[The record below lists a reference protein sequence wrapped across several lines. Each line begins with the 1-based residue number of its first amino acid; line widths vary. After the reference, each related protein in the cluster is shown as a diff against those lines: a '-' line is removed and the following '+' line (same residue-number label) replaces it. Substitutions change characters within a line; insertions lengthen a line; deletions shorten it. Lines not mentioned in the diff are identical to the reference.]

1 MTTIHDTG
9 RNDQLDDSGVRVVG
23 ATADDDSRRPPP
35 QTTPPPPHRAAPT
48 MPAAM
53 TPLTRHRDVLPPVVP
68 AVSSGPSRQSFR
80 LVALIAT
87 LGVLG
92 TLVFG
97 VLFATQGSSSSSQN
111 PAVNQAAQAFLTD
124 FFNFNAKTVDADFSA
139 VTNMATGQFATQAK
153 QFFNTSIRQA
163 LEKALAES
171 RGQTRALYVQ
181 SESANAATLYAVVDQ
196 TYVNNKI
203 STPQADVVRLVIS
216 LQNLGGTWKISERHR
231 ARGRHAGQRRLPLG
245 IGRLQRP
252 RSVATRAPP
261 RVVPP
266 GSALGSS
273 RGLANR
279 THRLSGGRRSGSR
292 NPVRWADGAA
302 SPTIGE
308 GCVRVCG

>member
-1 MTTIHDTG
+1 MTTTSTGTDKPSRDATRSRQRDGTITPDTEHD
-9 RNDQLDDSGVRVVG
+9 GVRVVG
-23 ATADDDSRRPPP
+23 APSKDTAVPGRPDHAGSDEAADA
-35 QTTPPPPHRAAPT
+35 PPHR
-48 MPAAM
+48 PAARR
-53 TPLTRHRDVLPPVVP
+53 PGGYP
-68 AVSSGPSRQSFR
+68 SGPSRRSFR

-97 VLFATQGSSSSSQN
+97 VLFATHGSSSSSQN

-124 FFNFNAKTVDADFSA
+124 FFNFNAKTVDTDFTA

-203 STPQADVVRLVIS
+203 TTPQADVVRLVIS
-216 LQNLGGTWKISERHR
+216 LQNLGGTWKISNVTVLE
-231 ARGRHAGQRRLPLG
+231 G
-245 IGRLQRP
+245 
-252 RSVATRAPP
+252 AT
-261 RVVPP
+261 P
-266 GSALGSS
+266 GSAGSPSGSAGSS
-273 RGLANR
+273 VPGQ
-279 THRLSGGRRSGSR
+279 
-292 NPVRWADGAA
+292 
-302 SPTIGE
+302 
-308 GCVRVCG
+308 